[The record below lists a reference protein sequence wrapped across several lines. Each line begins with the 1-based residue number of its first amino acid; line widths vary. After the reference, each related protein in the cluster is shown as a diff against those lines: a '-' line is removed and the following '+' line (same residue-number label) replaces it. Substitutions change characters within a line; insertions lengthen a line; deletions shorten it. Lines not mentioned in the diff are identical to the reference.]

1 MKQLEVLLCKLHSG
15 SLIYNYGTRVAI
27 AKPIDLVRVMAS
39 WKTEDAVDLT
49 IKNILISSVL
59 SAEKRQVG
67 AGMVCAQQLI
77 SLQEAVVPPTRDTL
91 THRVEDPELDDTLK
105 YYLGPGMVYEL
116 MSTIIKNGGLV
127 ATLSFGFSASKD
139 FVILAQSSEELHGEI
154 HPFFEQA
161 QIGDQFE
168 NAAIIGIGGILNSVA
183 EIDHILQE
191 IAFQGCTAIICA
203 ESFAPDVVI
212 TFKQNWET
220 GQLKIVPFMFSKKSL
235 VAAPEV
241 FKKLGIAWIAAGS
254 VMALSSTTLDDF
266 TVQEA
271 IRVSNSG
278 ISISHLGG
286 SLQHIEVKIP
296 KRLANMTG
304 VIKDRCSLAQK
315 ACMSLVRSGKS
326 ENSFMPYTKNYEIRT
341 SYAAQVVGI
350 RAAASCKTIMKEL
363 GAIVTDA

>member
-1 MKQLEVLLCKLHSG
+1 MKQLEALLCKLHNG
-15 SLIYNYGTRVAI
+15 SLIYNYGTRVTV

-49 IKNILISSVL
+49 IKNILISTVL

-67 AGMVCAQQLI
+67 AGIVCAQQLI
-77 SLQEAVVPPTRDTL
+77 SKQEAVVPPTRDTL
-91 THRVEDPELDDTLK
+91 AHRVEYPEVDDTLK
-105 YYLGPGMVYEL
+105 YYLGRGMVYEL

-139 FVILAQSSEELHGEI
+139 FVILSQPSEEISGEI
-154 HPFFEQA
+154 HPLFKQV
-161 QIGDQFE
+161 QIGDQFDS
-168 NAAIIGIGGILNSVA
+168 AAMIGIGGIINSVA
-183 EIDHILQE
+183 EVDHILQE

-203 ESFAPDVVI
+203 ESFAPDVVV

-235 VAAPEV
+235 AEAPEI
-241 FKKLGIAWIAAGS
+241 FKKLGIVWVSAGS
-254 VMALSSTTLDDF
+254 GMALSSTSLDDF
-266 TVQEA
+266 TAQDVA
-271 IRVSNSG
+271 RFSNIG
-278 ISISHLGG
+278 LSISHLGG
-286 SLQHIEVKIP
+286 SLQHIDVKIP

-326 ENSFMPYTKNYEIRT
+326 ETSFMPYTKNYEIRT
-341 SYAAQVVGI
+341 SYAAQIVGI
-350 RAAASCKTIMKEL
+350 RAAASCKTMMKEL